1 MTASDK
7 LVDIIFPVIAIF
19 AIGLVIGGYTGF
31 LLGTGLKAK
40 AQTKEQKVLL
50 IEQNKLLK
58 ENIEL
63 NNELLKL
70 KEVEK

>member
-1 MTASDK
+1 M
-7 LVDIIFPVIAIF
+7 L
-19 AIGLVIGGYTGF
+19 GLVAGF
-31 LLGTGLKAK
+31 MPGFAMGSGLEAR
-40 AQTKEQKVLL
+40 EQVKKQKQLL

>member
-1 MTASDK
+1 MIDENK
-7 LVDIIFPVIAIF
+7 LDVFPIIVIFILGLM
-19 AIGLVIGGYTGF
+19 IGVSTGF
-31 LLGTGLKAK
+31 SLGVELESKR
-40 AQTKEQKVLL
+40 QVKEQKQLL

-63 NNELLKL
+63 NNKLLKL